1 MKGYSKILDRVSGFL
16 FFVGFSTSRL
26 KYIPN
31 FMFAAV
37 LNIVSLASYAVGYSI
52 WYISG
57 FFQPEQQRERESWY
71 GFAQFKDQYQ
81 AAALLGL
88 LATLYC
94 VISPALLVPAAWI
107 YTTANVMWTIGEY
120 HKNARPSFQDEQH
133 SSVRQAHYF
142 RYSLLS
148 SISSGIATVATTV
161 AFIFP
166 STAFIALIASSA
178 IVVCLMAVGIGYWLY
193 CFFGTFPPDAT
204 PQTYITLN
212 QMLDTPSLQSVN
224 DMDLID
230 APTASAPLFQPQ
242 DVAKNDENQE
252 MPCSESPDALSF

>member
-1 MKGYSKILDRVSGFL
+1 
-16 FFVGFSTSRL
+16 
-26 KYIPN
+26 
-31 FMFAAV
+31 MFAAA
-37 LNIVSLASYAVGYSI
+37 LNIVSLTAYAVGYSI

-107 YTTANVMWTIGEY
+107 YTTATLMWTIGEY
-120 HKNARPSFQDEQH
+120 HKNARPSFQDNEH

-148 SISSGIATVATTV
+148 SISSIIATIATTI

-166 STAFIALIASSA
+166 STAFIALVASSA
-178 IVVCLMAVGIGYWLY
+178 IVVCLMAVASGYWLY
-193 CFFGTFPPDAT
+193 SFFGTFPPDAT
-204 PQTYITLN
+204 PQTYVTLN
-212 QMLDTPSLQSVN
+212 QLFDSPEVPLVN
-224 DMDLID
+224 NRDVID
-230 APTASAPLFQPQ
+230 APTVSVPLFQPQ
-242 DVAKNDENQE
+242 GVAKNDENE
-252 MPCSESPDALSF
+252 ESACSYSSDSPSF